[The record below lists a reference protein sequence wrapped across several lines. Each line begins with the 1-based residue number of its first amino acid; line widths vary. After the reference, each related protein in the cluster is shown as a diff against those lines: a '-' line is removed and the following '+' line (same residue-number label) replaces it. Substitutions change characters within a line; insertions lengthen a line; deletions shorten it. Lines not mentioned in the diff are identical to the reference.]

1 MNSRSET
8 VLLTEE
14 QIDLIAK
21 KAAEYVLDGEK
32 ARLMK
37 ILNVFTS
44 SPVGAYIEKIKSTLN
59 EGRNPH
65 A

>member
-1 MNSRSET
+1 MNSCSET

-44 SPVGAYIEKIKSTLN
+44 SPVGAYIEKIQSTLN